1 MNAKR
6 VLLNYV
12 LSPLL
17 ELNIIL
23 SLVRRLMLLLHPP
36 IDVYKRQVPLLSVIF
51 PVIDPDVVP
60 CPKEAIDIIRQKA
73 SSIILI
79 FKYLYM

>member
-1 MNAKR
+1 MMVPEGVCVAITVTPGK
-6 VLLNYV
+6 V
-12 LSPLL
+12 
-17 ELNIIL
+17 
-23 SLVRRLMLLLHPP
+23 
-36 IDVYKRQVPLLSVIF
+36 VPLLSVIF